1 MPYFSYTQIHL
12 GPVTLYTWG
21 LFIGLAFLAGY
32 GYFFRQAKKEG
43 MGENKILGLALA
55 IFFGAVIGSRL
66 GYIAQFPTRFFSNPV
81 EVFEFGAG
89 GLTFYGG
96 LGGALILSWLY
107 LWKNKLN
114 FLKIA
119 DLLAPA
125 TALGIFIGR
134 LGCLLIND
142 HQGAPANLPWAIL
155 WPDGISRHPV
165 ALYLSLNGLILF
177 FLLKFLKP
185 KLKKPGQLAFV
196 FLIYYAASRF
206 LLDFTRAIGALLSDP
221 HYWALTVSQWVGL
234 TVLTGVGIVWLFNF
248 FRKQN

>member
-55 IFFGAVIGSRL
+55 LFFGAVIGSRL

-96 LGGALILSWLY
+96 LIGGI
-107 LWKNKLN
+107 
-114 FLKIA
+114 
-119 DLLAPA
+119 
-125 TALGIFIGR
+125 
-134 LGCLLIND
+134 
-142 HQGAPANLPWAIL
+142 
-155 WPDGISRHPV
+155 
-165 ALYLSLNGLILF
+165 
-177 FLLKFLKP
+177 
-185 KLKKPGQLAFV
+185 
-196 FLIYYAASRF
+196 
-206 LLDFTRAIGALLSDP
+206 IGALLFAKHSKM
-221 HYWALTVSQWVGL
+221 TVFYHRWDKKLSSNKDIFWQIADLVA
-234 TVLTGVGIVWLFNF
+234 
-248 FRKQN
+248 